1 MMQPTHT
8 HSTLQYIH
16 ISVPEILLSN
26 IQIKILGKIIT
37 KNGAID

>member
-1 MMQPTHT
+1 MMQPANTN
-8 HSTLQYIH
+8 STLQYIH

>member
-26 IQIKILGKIIT
+26 
-37 KNGAID
+37 

>member
-1 MMQPTHT
+1 MMQPIHT

-26 IQIKILGKIIT
+26 IEIKILGKIII